1 MCKFQLKHNLKF
13 SCKLKFQILSIFLH
27 PAMIATV
34 VLLFFGIQ
42 IIPALL
48 YFCVK
53 IVYKG
58 CKPKPDLERR
68 VSVGSRENDI
78 EMWNLRIQS
87 KCQDPRFDRRSF
99 RTFGQKF
106 KPLPEPPVSYSVLSG
121 GVHIGFPSSS
131 PPPPPQPF
139 AQIGNKKTR
148 KNQKTKA
155 PQPPLPPTIFVETEK
170 PKKQA
175 PISPVKSRVSP
186 VRKAPPPPRNH
197 PSIIKRGSTIW
208 VAAPGIKNRRHPSKV
223 KGGSTVRAALSA
235 TQNPDGFVTQ
245 QLTPFHQSQL
255 I

>member
-99 RTFGQKF
+99 RTFGRKF
-106 KPLPEPPVSYSVLSG
+106 KPLPEPAVSYSVLSG
-121 GVHIGFPSSS
+121 GVHIGFPNSS
-131 PPPPPQPF
+131 PPPPPQTF
-139 AQIGNKKTR
+139 AQIGNKKTT
-148 KNQKTKA
+148 KNQKLKA
-155 PQPPLPPTIFVETEK
+155 PQPPLPPPTSFVEKEK

-175 PISPVKSRVSP
+175 PISKSS
-186 VRKAPPPPRNH
+186 PRNH